1 VVITFAL
8 HAKGLQ
14 FDPGQHHI
22 FLYLFPSFFHPLINK
37 IRNGRYVI
45 YLTDIKISASS
56 SLTLKSDLHHL
67 LLFLLNSFTNPKI
80 LLRHCRRPLRFTLLS
95 LSLSPPLNFNT
106 HLSFPPNLSDFLN
119 LIWIYF
125 ACKTI
130 RIVTHPILQFE
141 TRVQLQF
148 EVDFEK
154 KLKNFGTTKVK
165 LCDFDFGFRFT
176 L

>member
-1 VVITFAL
+1 
-8 HAKGLQ
+8 
-14 FDPGQHHI
+14 
-22 FLYLFPSFFHPLINK
+22 
-37 IRNGRYVI
+37 VI